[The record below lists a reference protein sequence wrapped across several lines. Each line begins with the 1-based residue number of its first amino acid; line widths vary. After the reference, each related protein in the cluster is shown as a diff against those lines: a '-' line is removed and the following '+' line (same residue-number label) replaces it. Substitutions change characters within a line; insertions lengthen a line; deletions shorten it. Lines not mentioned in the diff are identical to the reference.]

1 MFNHLHVHDAKGSIL
16 DSILRVEEIVKFAY
30 ENDMKAIAITNH
42 GMMTSYVDFVKECN
56 KYNIKPIIGNEIY
69 EVDDM
74 YEKADTKEYRQQR
87 YHLVLLAA
95 TQQGYQNLLK
105 ITSVSCTEGMY
116 KKPRIDMKYIKEHN
130 LGKGIICLTA
140 CQVGRL
146 SRLLEKGYDTG
157 EFQKYDQLAY
167 EHVKNLQSIFDYVA
181 VEIQSHSTQSQILCN
196 RLIYEFTL
204 RYDLPYVIT
213 TDAHMLN
220 SDLLNSHAMFV
231 EIGEG
236 REAGE
241 SYVDC
246 YLQTEEDVYRIL
258 GNHFSKSIIKKGIE
272 ETQNI
277 VDIIENID
285 IGLNKGNIMPKVKI
299 EDGFKN
305 HEDYLR
311 YLVFNSFNEKFGH
324 MSKEEQLVRK
334 ERLEMELPVLYA
346 LEYTDYFIMLY
357 MLAKEARKRQIP
369 LGYSRGSG
377 ANCLCLFMLDVTQI
391 DSVRWD
397 LDFSRFANLG
407 RRSIADFDWDISKRR
422 RKEMIEI
429 SEELFGK
436 LNVAPIATFNTLST
450 KVAIRDIGKVLNEKE
465 DSPYKDKIPYSLRNE
480 VAKMIPTIKTLND
493 LGEEEEKDTLLKDIL
508 FSSEKLQKVYYD
520 FPLWFKYVMDVE
532 GLPKSIGRHAAGTL
546 ITPNAVDTYCPL
558 CFDSDK
564 NTMIQ
569 LEMHNAMDDLGLV
582 KMDYL
587 GLETLDIIDDTLK
600 NAGITWEDVDI
611 NHLNLEDK
619 EVFDKVYKTGNTVG
633 IFQMESAEAKKMCV
647 EANVDNVEDVIVINA
662 ANRPGT
668 KDSFPIYCFNKLNPD
683 KVEVLHDDLKVLFG
697 KTHFILLYQEQA
709 LQLFRHAG
717 FPEDQ
722 VDNARRA
729 MGKKKKEVMEQ
740 LEVDFRDGLSDTWN
754 EKQLNSIWQL
764 MLKQSEYCF
773 NRGHAVAYGLLSY
786 LTAYLK
792 VHYTIHFMAALLTS
806 KSDKVQ
812 KISFIINDCKR
823 LGIKVS
829 PPNVNLSNSYFTA
842 IPEKSEILFGLQ
854 AIKGMGESVVTKI
867 LEQRPYKG
875 LNDLSERLQDKS
887 AVITLIKCGAIPT
900 NNKMKSLQKYATL
913 QFPKREYKN
922 VTSTPSPYIRLLD
935 YGLDV
940 NDYREGRKVD
950 KERLLK
956 DYNNIRKERFEKEQ
970 SEKYK
975 KYMEEF
981 FEKYATEEYLWE
993 FQTLSMFLTHD
1004 PLESSY
1010 DYLDTLWDD
1019 IADGEKAVLL
1029 CVIVD
1034 IKRKKDKNNNQFA
1047 YLDLYT
1053 PFGIIEATIWS
1064 SQLKNYSE
1072 LVEKGKCL
1080 AILGRKNDGG
1090 HFFVEKMK
1098 PYTQWL
1104 QDKDMAL
1111 QKKGVENG
1119 K

>member
-16 DSILRVEEIVKFAY
+16 DSILKVEEIVKFAY
-30 ENDMKAIAITNH
+30 DNGMKAIALTNH

-56 KYNIKPIIGNEIY
+56 KYGIKPIIGNEIY

-74 YEKADTKEYRQQR
+74 FEKADTKDYKQQR

-105 ITSVSCTEGMY
+105 ITSVSCTDGMY

-130 LGKGIICLTA
+130 LGQGIICLTA

-157 EFQKYDQLAY
+157 EFKKYDQLAY
-167 EHVKNLQSIFDYVA
+167 EHIQRLQNTFDYVA
-181 VEIQSHSTQSQILCN
+181 VELQSHATQSQILCN

-213 TDAHMLN
+213 TDAHMLRA
-220 SDLLNSHAMFV
+220 DLLDSHSMFV

-246 YLQTEEDVYRIL
+246 YLQTEEDIYKTM
-258 GNHFSKSIIKKGIE
+258 GNYFSKGIIKKGID

-277 VDIIENID
+277 ADIVENID

-299 EDGFKN
+299 EDGFES
-305 HEDYLR
+305 HEEYLR
-311 YLVFNSFNEKFGH
+311 YLVFNAFNEKFGH
-324 MSKEEQLVRK
+324 MSEEEQEVRRQ
-334 ERLEMELPVLYA
+334 RLEMELPVLYA

-357 MLAKEARKRQIP
+357 MLAKEARKRHIP

-377 ANCLCLFMLDVTQI
+377 ANCLCLFMLNVTQI

-436 LNVAPIATFNTLST
+436 DNVAPIATFNTLST

-546 ITPNAVDTYCPL
+546 ITPNIVDTYCPL
-558 CFDSDK
+558 CYDSDK
-564 NTMIQ
+564 NIMIQ

-600 NAGITWEDVDI
+600 NAGINWEDVDI

-740 LEVDFRDGLSDTWN
+740 LEVDFRDGLSNTWN
-754 EKQLNSIWQL
+754 KKQLDSIWQL

-786 LTAYLK
+786 LTSYLK

-854 AIKGMGESVVTKI
+854 AIKGMGDSVVTKI

-913 QFPKREYKN
+913 QFPKREYKD
-922 VTSTPSPYIRLLD
+922 VTTTPSPYIKLLD

-940 NDYREGRKVD
+940 DDYKEGRKVD

-956 DYNNIRKERFEKEQ
+956 DYNNIRREKFNKEQ
-970 SEKYK
+970 NEKYK

-981 FEKYATEEYLWE
+981 FAKYATEEYLWE

-1010 DYLDTLWDD
+1010 DYLETLWDD
-1019 IADGEKAVLL
+1019 VSDGEKAVLL

-1064 SQLKNYSE
+1064 SQLKTYSE

-1104 QDKDMAL
+1104 QDKDMTQ
-1111 QKKGVENG
+1111 QKKGIANG
-1119 K
+1119 